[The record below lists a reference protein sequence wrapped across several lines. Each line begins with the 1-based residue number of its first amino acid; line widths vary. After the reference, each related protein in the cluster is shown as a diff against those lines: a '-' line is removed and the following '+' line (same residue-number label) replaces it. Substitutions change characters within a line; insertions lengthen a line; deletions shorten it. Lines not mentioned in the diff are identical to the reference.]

1 MAKYFDD
8 PGLVNVYDE
17 NNLLADDNS
26 RQLLIKS
33 DDPATFSVRCRPLS
47 NNSHIMALDPEI
59 QTHDWERMVSHE
71 SNGHG
76 PLPSYPPA
84 QSSFFHQQS
93 ISPSDGADIPL
104 LGFSNEGELPEAGF
118 DDSDHCHTLV
128 SKAHNDGVLK
138 QLLVIAEIIG
148 GYFAGSIA
156 VMTDGAHLFADLV
169 GFLVSLF
176 AIWVGKR
183 QPTKKFSFG
192 FHRAEVLGA
201 LGSVAIIWV
210 MVGIFIYMAS
220 LRVMQ
225 QDFTIDADT
234 MIILSAV
241 GVIINIFMGVV
252 LHGTCGC
259 LRSALHGHS
268 HGNSHGHSHGATSKT
283 NINVRAALIHVIG
296 DFIQS
301 VGVLVAALV
310 IKFYPEA
317 KLADPICTFA
327 FSGMVLVTTIPIL
340 GETFN
345 ILMEG
350 FPPKL
355 DYTNVLTKLHGLDG
369 VSNVHSLRVWSLTS
383 TRHALAVHLAIS
395 RSTDPDLILVQA
407 RRLLRKKLDIHDS
420 TIQIE
425 RYHPETMHNCTSCFS
440 KRQVA

>member
-8 PGLVNVYDE
+8 PGLVNVYEE

-33 DDPATFSVRCRPLS
+33 DDPATFSVRCRPIS
-47 NNSHIMALDPEI
+47 NNSHILALDPEL
-59 QTHDWERMVSHE
+59 QNHDWERMVSHE

-128 SKAHNDGVLK
+128 SKVHNDGVLK

-268 HGNSHGHSHGATSKT
+268 HSHSHGATSRT

-301 VGVLVAALV
+301 VGVLVAAFV
-310 IKFYPEA
+310 IKFYVGFRRSEPAFVWRESGQPLR
-317 KLADPICTFA
+317 KTRPPSSPDQDSNHDLPVLGSLAQHETSA
-327 FSGMVLVTTIPIL
+327 LANYATESSNLRFSHIY
-340 GETFN
+340 N
-345 ILMEG
+345 IL
-350 FPPKL
+350 
-355 DYTNVLTKLHGLDG
+355 T
-369 VSNVHSLRVWSLTS
+369 SNPNPLV
-383 TRHALAVHLAIS
+383 AIVAG

-425 RYHPETMHNCTSCFS
+425 RYQPETMLNCTSCQS
-440 KRQVA
+440 LKD